1 MQINFNTQVS
11 IQLETHILPMPKC
24 SGLPFLVKKGR
35 VPPIGRYTACNLPCA
50 LTPPVFL
57 HLPCVQSDVLIP
69 IASRHATNT
78 LLYHAQFLLFRDG
91 EQCVLW
97 NRWLTKRPKRHDVL
111 IQNLL
116 CMKYYHKRTF
126 YSFFIYF
133 FQFLHFPINRQIQY
147 HSNL

>member
-1 MQINFNTQVS
+1 MHLCNIYLCLSCSQKVWDYANKFQHSS
-11 IQLETHILPMPKC
+11 IHPITDPHPPDAQMLRVAL
-24 SGLPFLVKKGR
+24 SSQKGESATYW
-35 VPPIGRYTACNLPCA
+35 YTACNLPCA

-126 YSFFIYF
+126 YSFFF
-133 FQFLHFPINRQIQY
+133 
-147 HSNL
+147 

>member
-1 MQINFNTQVS
+1 MLRVALSSQ
-11 IQLETHILPMPKC
+11 
-24 SGLPFLVKKGR
+24 KGESATYW
-35 VPPIGRYTACNLPCA
+35 YTACNLPCA

-126 YSFFIYF
+126 YSFFF
-133 FQFLHFPINRQIQY
+133 FSIPAFPNQQADTVPQQCMTPHICCMI
-147 HSNL
+147 